1 MPTANVLKKNSVII
15 SFMLHVRQN
24 GEFST
29 ERVGIENG
37 PATDGLAF
45 RSGLVEGGKEN
56 LMAGAAR

>member
-1 MPTANVLKKNSVII
+1 MPIANVLKKNTVII

-45 RSGLVEGGKEN
+45 RSGLAEGGKEN
-56 LMAGAAR
+56 